1 MAAVVMPIHSYTW
14 VFVFT
19 LLFAFLDGYSIGAND
34 VANSFATSVGSRS
47 LTLKQAVCIAFF
59 TEFGGAIALGAT
71 TTKTVKDGIIKTY
84 LFDDR
89 PDLLMTGFMCALI
102 ASSTWVMTATYLGL
116 PLSTTHSIIGALI
129 GVGISAY
136 GRGAVNWGWQGK
148 GVAQIATSWILAP
161 CLAGILAAIIYTIT
175 LFAVLKRRNSL
186 RAGIWAVPFYF
197 TITIFIVSFYVVS
210 RNGRSSFTIDASS
223 IGGGLEVSG
232 NIGLAFGIIG
242 AITGTVLIFS
252 VGFLVPFFI
261 RRLEKEES
269 LKWYHVFCIHC
280 LPEQPHDPKIDLYL
294 KRAFTPQLL
303 NDADKT
309 ELGMPVEDDE
319 ESKEE
324 QEEREEREWRRCRNP
339 VVRFLGHVKWLLLRT
354 LYIDVAT
361 VQHENRGA
369 VRAHEVAILY
379 DNKTEYL
386 YSLLQVVTAS
396 FASFSHG
403 SNDVANALGPLAGVF
418 QIWDSGTFT
427 TNASVPYWMLVNAGL
442 AIDVGL
448 ALFSPPHFHPD
459 GYNIMRNLG
468 NNITYH
474 SPSRGF
480 SMELGAALSVI
491 TASFLALPVSTTQ
504 CIVGATVAVGLCNCN
519 WRAINWGMVAIAGF
533 GWVLTLPVA
542 GIAAGLLYA
551 LLTRGPSFTLPSG
564 MEVG

>member
-14 VFVFT
+14 VFVVT
-19 LLFAFLDGYSIGAND
+19 LIFSLLDGYAIGAND

-71 TTKTVKDGIIKTY
+71 TTKTVKDGIIDID
-84 LFDDR
+84 LFNSR

-102 ASSTWVMTATYLGL
+102 ASATWVMTATYLGF

-136 GRGAVNWGWQGK
+136 GKDAVIWGWEGK
-148 GVAQIATSWILAP
+148 GVAQIATSWVLAP
-161 CLAGILAAIIYTIT
+161 CLAGILAAIIYLVT
-175 LFAVLKRRNSL
+175 LFTVMKRRNSL

-197 TITIFIVSFYVVS
+197 TITTFIVSFYVVS
-210 RNGRSSFTIDASS
+210 GNNRLGFRSEEGS
-223 IGGGLEVSG
+223 ISG

-242 AITGTVLIFS
+242 AITFAVLIFS

-280 LPEQPHDPKIDLYL
+280 LPEQPRDAKVDLHL

-303 NDADKT
+303 NDGEKT
-309 ELGMPVEDDE
+309 AFGMRVDEDIE

-324 QEEREEREWRRCRNP
+324 GWEWERRKYMNP
-339 VVRFLGHVKWLLLRT
+339 VVRLLQHVRWLLLRT
-354 LYIDVAT
+354 WHIDIVS
-361 VQHENRGA
+361 VQQANRGA

-403 SNDVANALGPLAGVF
+403 SNDVASALGPLAGVF

-427 TNASVPYWMLVNAGL
+427 TNASVPYWMLASAGI
-442 AIDVGL
+442 AIDLGL
-448 ALFSPPHFHPD
+448 ALY

-480 SMELGAALSVI
+480 SMELGAALAVI

-533 GWVLTLPVA
+533 GWVVTLPVA
-542 GIAAGLLYA
+542 GTAAGLLYA
-551 LLTRGPSFTLPSG
+551 LLTRGPSFTLPPG
-564 MEVG
+564 META